1 MGGSIKAQ
9 ELRELLGL
17 ARKLRDYADATG
29 DPRYV
34 DLFVQTAEALEGRAN
49 HVAAEPG
56 VQGQNLN
63 LVC

>member
-1 MGGSIKAQ
+1 MGQSLKAR

-17 ARKLRDYADATG
+17 ARTLRDYADASG

-34 DLFVQTAEALEGRAN
+34 DLFVQTAEALEDRAIHIAN
-49 HVAAEPG
+49 DPG
-56 VQGQNLN
+56 AQGHGLN